1 MKDLASIHTLELGA
15 AFMDVKEEKEWI
27 SRTKKYVLSEGNNG

>member
-15 AFMDVKEEKEWI
+15 AFMDVKEEKE
-27 SRTKKYVLSEGNNG
+27 